1 MTNCDNR
8 LLTTKD
14 VSTIQ
19 NTKTLVKLSGLLS
32 DSDRIQANKFAVLL
46 IEVDGEMF
54 RTGNQLGQLVPE
66 SSTLVRDKSGQI
78 VGIPSVSG
86 G

>member
-1 MTNCDNR
+1 MTCENK

-19 NTKTLVKLSGLLS
+19 KEKTLVKLDSLLS
-32 DSDRIQANKFAVLL
+32 ESDRIQARKFSALFV
-46 IEVDGEMF
+46 EVDGQMF

-78 VGIPSVSG
+78 TGISTVVGG
-86 G
+86 

>member
-1 MTNCDNR
+1 MNCDTR
-8 LLTTKD
+8 LLTAKD

-19 NTKTLVKLSGLLS
+19 DKTLVKLSSIMSES
-32 DSDRIQANKFAVLL
+32 DKVQANKFAVLL
-46 IEVDGEMF
+46 LQFDGEMF
-54 RTGNQLGQLVPE
+54 RTSNQLGRLIPE
-66 SSTLVRDKSGQI
+66 QSTLVRDRSGQI

>member
-1 MTNCDNR
+1 MQCDNR

-19 NTKTLVKLSGLLS
+19 EEKTLVKLDSLLS
-32 DSDRIQANKFAVLL
+32 DSDRIQARKFSVLL
-46 IEVDGEMF
+46 VEVDGQMF

-78 VGIPSVSG
+78 VGIPAVAG

>member
-1 MTNCDNR
+1 MNCDNR

-19 NTKTLVKLSGLLS
+19 DKNLVKLSSILS
-32 DSDRIQANKFAVLL
+32 ESDRVQANKFAVLL
-46 IEVDGEMF
+46 LDVDGEMF
-54 RTGNQLGQLVPE
+54 RSGNQLGQLVPQQ
-66 SSTLVRDKSGQI
+66 STLVRDRAGQV
-78 VGIPSVSG
+78 VGIPTVSG

>member
-1 MTNCDNR
+1 MNCDNR

-19 NTKTLVKLSGLLS
+19 DKNLVKLSSILS
-32 DSDRIQANKFAVLL
+32 ESDRVQANKFAVLL
-46 IEVDGEMF
+46 LEVDGEMF
-54 RTGNQLGQLVPE
+54 RTSNQLGKLVPQE
-66 SSTLVRDKSGQI
+66 STIVRDRSGQI
-78 VGIPSVSG
+78 VGIPTVSG

>member
-1 MTNCDNR
+1 MNCDNR
-8 LLTTKD
+8 LLTAKD

-19 NTKTLVKLSGLLS
+19 QDKTLVKLSSIMSES
-32 DSDRIQANKFAVLL
+32 DKVQANKFAVLL
-46 IEVDGEMF
+46 LQFDGEMF
-54 RTGNQLGQLVPE
+54 RTSNQLGRLIPE
-66 SSTLVRDKSGQI
+66 QSTLVRDRAGQI

>member
-1 MTNCDNR
+1 MNCENK

-19 NTKTLVKLSGLLS
+19 NTNLVKLSGLLS

-46 IEVDGEMF
+46 LEVDGEMF

-78 VGIPSVSG
+78 VGIPAVAG

>member
-1 MTNCDNR
+1 MNCDTR
-8 LLTTKD
+8 LLTAKD

-19 NTKTLVKLSGLLS
+19 QDKTLVKLSSIMSES
-32 DSDRIQANKFAVLL
+32 DKIQASKFAVLL
-46 IEVDGEMF
+46 LQFDGEMF
-54 RTGNQLGQLVPE
+54 RTSNQLGRLIPE
-66 SSTLVRDKSGQI
+66 QSTLVRDRSGQI

>member
-1 MTNCDNR
+1 MNCDNR
-8 LLTTKD
+8 LLTAKD

-19 NTKTLVKLSGLLS
+19 EDKTLVKLSSIMSES
-32 DSDRIQANKFAVLL
+32 DKVQANKFAVLL
-46 IEVDGEMF
+46 LQFDGEMF
-54 RTGNQLGQLVPE
+54 RTSNQLGRLKPE
-66 SSTLVRDKSGQI
+66 QSTLVRDRSGLI

>member
-1 MTNCDNR
+1 MNCDNR
-8 LLTTKD
+8 LLTAKD

-19 NTKTLVKLSGLLS
+19 DKTLVKLSSIMSES
-32 DSDRIQANKFAVLL
+32 DKVQANKFAVLL
-46 IEVDGEMF
+46 LQFDGEMF
-54 RTGNQLGQLVPE
+54 RTSNQLGRLIPE
-66 SSTLVRDKSGQI
+66 QSTLVRDRSGQI

>member
-1 MTNCDNR
+1 MQCDNR

-19 NTKTLVKLSGLLS
+19 EEKTLVKLDSLLS
-32 DSDRIQANKFAVLL
+32 DSDRIQARKFSVLL
-46 IEVDGEMF
+46 VEVDGQMF

-66 SSTLVRDKSGQI
+66 SSTLVRDKTGQI
-78 VGIPSVSG
+78 VGIPAVAG

>member
-1 MTNCDNR
+1 MNCDTR
-8 LLTTKD
+8 LLTAKD

-19 NTKTLVKLSGLLS
+19 DKTLVKLSSIMSES
-32 DSDRIQANKFAVLL
+32 DKIQAGKFAVLL
-46 IEVDGEMF
+46 LQFDGEMF
-54 RTGNQLGQLVPE
+54 RTSNQLGRLIPE
-66 SSTLVRDKSGQI
+66 QSTLVRDRSGQI

>member
-1 MTNCDNR
+1 MNCDNR
-8 LLTTKD
+8 LLTAKD

-19 NTKTLVKLSGLLS
+19 DKTLVKLSSIMSES
-32 DSDRIQANKFAVLL
+32 DKIQANKFAVLL
-46 IEVDGEMF
+46 LQFDGEMF
-54 RTGNQLGQLVPE
+54 RTSNQLGRLIPE
-66 SSTLVRDKSGQI
+66 QSTLVRDRSGQI

>member
-1 MTNCDNR
+1 MNCDTR
-8 LLTTKD
+8 LLTAKD

-19 NTKTLVKLSGLLS
+19 QDKTLVKLSSIMSES
-32 DSDRIQANKFAVLL
+32 DKVQANKFAVLL
-46 IEVDGEMF
+46 LQFDGEMF
-54 RTGNQLGQLVPE
+54 RTSNQLGRLIPE
-66 SSTLVRDKSGQI
+66 QSTLVRDRAGQI